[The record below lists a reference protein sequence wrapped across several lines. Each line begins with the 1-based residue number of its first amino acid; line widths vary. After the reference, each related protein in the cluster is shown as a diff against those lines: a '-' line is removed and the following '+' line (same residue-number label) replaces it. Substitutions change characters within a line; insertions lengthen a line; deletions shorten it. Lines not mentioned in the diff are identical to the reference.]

1 VSDFTVKYIGNLSTQ
16 IEHLDTGKIIT
27 TDAPKD
33 NKGLGR
39 TFSPTDLASS
49 SLASCML
56 TIIAIACQTHNI
68 NIKTMN
74 SNISKTMS
82 SQLPRRISKIKI
94 GINIVGILNEKSKKI
109 IARSAKNCPVHHSLN
124 PNIDIDLKIN
134 YSSL

>member
-1 VSDFTVKYIGNLSTQ
+1 MSDFTVKYIGNLSTQ
-16 IEHLDTGKIIT
+16 IEHLDTGKKIT

-56 TIIAIACQTHNI
+56 TIIAIACQTHKI
-68 NIKTMN
+68 NIIKMN
-74 SNISKTMS
+74 SNVSKIMS
-82 SQLPRRISKIKI
+82 SELPRRISKIKVKV
-94 GINIVGILNEKSKKI
+94 NIQGILNDKSKKI
-109 IARSAKNCPVHHSLN
+109 IARAAKNCPVHHSLN

-134 YSSL
+134 YLSL